1 MRGVLLLLL
10 LTAPLP
16 LAAQESVERGLPASA
31 TVSIRAYNLAGS
43 IRVIGWSR
51 DSVHVNA
58 SLASGS
64 RLYFGGSRTALKLGV
79 EAAALPGTTP
89 PSELVLKV
97 PAGARVWLK
106 SATAGADVEGI
117 SGEVDVST
125 VSGDIRVR
133 GEPSLLAAES
143 MEGSL
148 DIGGS
153 ATVLRL
159 KSAGGSIGFRGS
171 AADLSVSTVSGN
183 IQLDVSGPVA
193 TGRVESVTG
202 RIAWAGPVGPAGSLD
217 LQTHGAHIQL
227 ALPQGQDAEIDV
239 SAFSGKVMNGF
250 PSARRSAPAG
260 KPVRYLLGNGG
271 ARIAVR
277 SLKGGVTIAALP

>member
-10 LTAPLP
+10 MAPLP

-43 IRVIGWSR
+43 IRVLGWSR
-51 DSVHVNA
+51 DSVHVSA

-64 RLYFGGSRTALKLGV
+64 QLYFGGSRTALKLGV
-79 EAAALPGTTP
+79 EAAASPGATP
-89 PSELVLKV
+89 PSELVLRV
-97 PAGARVWLK
+97 PAGARVWIK

-227 ALPQGQDAEIDV
+227 ALPPGQDAEIDV

-260 KPVRYLLGNGG
+260 KPVRYVLGDGG
-271 ARIAVR
+271 AHIAVR
-277 SLKGGVTIAALP
+277 SLKGGVTIAAQP

>member
-10 LTAPLP
+10 MAPLP

-43 IRVIGWSR
+43 IRVLGWSR
-51 DSVHVNA
+51 DSVHVSA

-64 RLYFGGSRTALKLGV
+64 QLYFGGSRTALKLGV
-79 EAAALPGTTP
+79 EAAASPGATP
-89 PSELVLKV
+89 PSELVLRV
-97 PAGARVWLK
+97 PAGARVWIK

-159 KSAGGSIGFRGS
+159 KSAGGSIGFKGS

-193 TGRVESVTG
+193 SGRVESVTG
-202 RIAWAGPVGPAGSLD
+202 RIAWAGPVGTAGSLD

-239 SAFSGKVMNGF
+239 SAFSGKVVNGF

-260 KPVRYLLGNGG
+260 KPVRYVLGDGG
-271 ARIAVR
+271 AHIAVR
-277 SLKGGVTIAALP
+277 SLKGGVTIAAQP

>member
-10 LTAPLP
+10 MAPLP

-43 IRVIGWSR
+43 IRVLGWSR
-51 DSVHVNA
+51 DSVHVSA

-64 RLYFGGSRTALKLGV
+64 QLYFGGSRTALKLGV
-79 EAAALPGTTP
+79 EAAASPGATP
-89 PSELVLKV
+89 PSELVLRV
-97 PAGARVWLK
+97 PAGARVWIK

-202 RIAWAGPVGPAGSLD
+202 RISWAGPVGPAGSLD

-227 ALPQGQDAEIDV
+227 ALPPGQDAEIDV

-260 KPVRYLLGNGG
+260 KPVRYVLGDGG
-271 ARIAVR
+271 AHIAVR
-277 SLKGGVTIAALP
+277 SLKGGVTIAAQP

>member
-1 MRGVLLLLL
+1 MRVALLLLL
-10 LTAPLP
+10 LAAPLP
-16 LAAQESVERGLPASA
+16 LSAQQTVQRGLPASA
-31 TVSIRAYNLAGS
+31 TVSIRAYNLAGT
-43 IRVIGWSR
+43 IRVIGWDR
-51 DSVHVNA
+51 DSVHVSA

-64 RLYFGGSRTALKLGV
+64 QLYFGGSRTALKLGV
-79 EAAALPGTTP
+79 EAAAAPGATP
-89 PSELVLKV
+89 PSELVLQV
-97 PAGARVWLK
+97 PAGARVWIK
-106 SATAGADVEGI
+106 SATASADVAGI

-153 ATVLRL
+153 ASVLRL
-159 KSAGGSIGFRGS
+159 KSAGGSIGFAGS
-171 AADLSVSTVSGN
+171 AYDLSVATVSGN
-183 IQLDVSGPVA
+183 IELDIAGPVA

-202 RIAWAGPVGPAGSLD
+202 RIAWAGPVGAGGSLD

-227 ALPQGQDAEIDV
+227 ALPQGQDAVIDV

-250 PSARRSAPAG
+250 PTARRAAPAG
-260 KPVRYLLGNGG
+260 KPVRYTLGDGG
-271 ARIAVR
+271 AHIAVR
-277 SLKGGVTIAALP
+277 SLKGAVTITAQP

>member
-10 LTAPLP
+10 MAPLP

-43 IRVIGWSR
+43 IRVLGWSR
-51 DSVHVNA
+51 DSVHVSA

-64 RLYFGGSRTALKLGV
+64 QLYFGGSRTALKLGV
-79 EAAALPGTTP
+79 EAMASPGATP
-89 PSELVLKV
+89 PSELVLRV
-97 PAGARVWLK
+97 PAGARVWIK
-106 SATAGADVEGI
+106 SATARADVEGI

-159 KSAGGSIGFRGS
+159 KSAGGSIGFKGS

-193 TGRVESVTG
+193 SGRVESVTG
-202 RIAWAGPVGPAGSLD
+202 RIAWAGPVGTAGSLD

-239 SAFSGKVMNGF
+239 SAFSGKVVNGF

-260 KPVRYLLGNGG
+260 KPVRYVLGDGG
-271 ARIAVR
+271 AHIAVR
-277 SLKGGVTIAALP
+277 SLKGGVTIEAQP

>member
-1 MRGVLLLLL
+1 MRGVLLLLMM
-10 LTAPLP
+10 APLP

-43 IRVIGWSR
+43 IRVLGWSR
-51 DSVHVNA
+51 DSVHVSA

-64 RLYFGGSRTALKLGV
+64 QLYFGGSRTALKLGV
-79 EAAALPGTTP
+79 EAAASPGPTP
-89 PSELVLKV
+89 PSELVLRV
-97 PAGARVWLK
+97 PAGARVWIK

-227 ALPQGQDAEIDV
+227 ALPPGQDAEIDV

-260 KPVRYLLGNGG
+260 KPVRYVLGDGG
-271 ARIAVR
+271 AHIAVR
-277 SLKGGVTIAALP
+277 SLKGGVTIAAQP